1 MKPSSRLLVSI
12 ALAFAVRP
20 ALAAKSSAAPA
31 PGWKMSGQMEESCS
45 CDGACPCWWGNH
57 PTKMTCS
64 GSEALF
70 IDKGSYGG
78 VKLDGLSMAQFVQSP
93 EGKTMME
100 SMGNWNF
107 GYLYIDSKADAKQR
121 EALAKIAA
129 QVFPPIAPER
139 MKTRFVPITRTV
151 ENGEHRVSFGEY
163 GSFSAHLLPGGMGG
177 TPTISNPPLP
187 EPMHKQWSQGV
198 TTRQTYSDAAKWD
211 FANSNYM
218 FATFDTD
225 SAEYAKFEEMVK
237 KMMSEKK

>member
-1 MKPSSRLLVSI
+1 MALV
-12 ALAFAVRP
+12 LAVRP
-20 ALAAKSSAAPA
+20 ALGADAGTAGAAATSSD
-31 PGWKMSGQMEESCS
+31 WKMSWQMEESCS

-64 GSEALF
+64 GTEALF

-78 VKLDGLSMAQFVQSP
+78 VKLDGLSMAQFTQSP

-107 GYLYIDSKADAKQR
+107 AYLYIDAKADAKQR
-121 EALAKIAA
+121 EALAKIASE
-129 QVFPPIAPER
+129 VFPPISPER

-151 ENGEHRVSFGEY
+151 ENGEHRVSFGDY
-163 GSFSAHLLPGGMGG
+163 GSFSAHLLPGGLGG

-187 EPMHKQWSQGV
+187 EPMHKSWSQGV
-198 TTRQTYSDAAKWD
+198 TTRQTYNDAAKWD

-225 SAEYAKFEEMVK
+225 SAEYANFEEMVK
-237 KMMSEKK
+237 KMMAEKK

>member
-1 MKPSSRLLVSI
+1 MKHGIGLFLAAALTI
-12 ALAFAVRP
+12 ALRP
-20 ALAAKSSAAPA
+20 ALAADSSASPA

-100 SMGNWNF
+100 AIGNWNF
-107 GYLYIDSKADAKQR
+107 AYLYIDSKADAKQR

-129 QVFPPIAPER
+129 EVFAPIAPER
-139 MKTRFVPITRTV
+139 MKTRFIPIT
-151 ENGEHRVSFGEY
+151 
-163 GSFSAHLLPGGMGG
+163 
-177 TPTISNPPLP
+177 
-187 EPMHKQWSQGV
+187 
-198 TTRQTYSDAAKWD
+198 
-211 FANSNYM
+211 
-218 FATFDTD
+218 
-225 SAEYAKFEEMVK
+225 
-237 KMMSEKK
+237 

>member
-1 MKPSSRLLVSI
+1 MCFALVLALGAAVAAESKPDSGK
-12 ALAFAVRP
+12 P
-20 ALAAKSSAAPA
+20 N
-31 PGWKMSGQMEESCS
+31 GWKMSGQMEESCS

-57 PTKMTCS
+57 PTKMTC
-64 GSEALF
+64 GGVEALF
-70 IDKGSYGG
+70 IEKGSYGA
-78 VKLDGLSMAQFVQSP
+78 VSLDGLSLAQFAQSP

-121 EALAKIAA
+121 EALLKISAEI
-129 QVFPPIAPER
+129 FPPVPAER
-139 MKTRFVPITRTV
+139 LKVRYVPITRTV
-151 ENGEHRVSFGEY
+151 EGGEHRVKFGDY
-163 GSFSAHLLPGGMGG
+163 GSFSAHLLPGGLGG

-187 EPMHKQWSQGV
+187 EPMHKQWNQGV
-198 TTRQTYSDAAKWD
+198 TTRQTYADAAKWD

-237 KMMSEKK
+237 KMMAEKGK